1 MKNTKFEITDIDK
14 FVECS
19 RVLVFDCMGKDQ
31 TSSLNDMK
39 YTLLELSEEERNEL
53 NEVLSQEEAMSICK
67 LFLRQYD
74 ENKFIVSNKQYAKLI
89 DSLNTRLV
97 SNMLNNLVNRGL
109 LETAFDHESNDF
121 IFWVK
126 ENENKEDK
134 KS

>member
-74 ENKFIVSNKQYAKLI
+74 DDKFIVSNKQYAKLI

>member
-74 ENKFIVSNKQYAKLI
+74 DDKFIVSNKQYAKLI

-109 LETAFDHESNDF
+109 LETAFDHDSNDF

>member
-1 MKNTKFEITDIDK
+1 MKNTKFEINDIDK

-39 YTLLELSEEERNEL
+39 YTLSELSEEEQAEL
-53 NEVLSQEEAMSICK
+53 NDILSQEEAMIICK
-67 LFLRQYD
+67 TFLRQYD
-74 ENKFIVSNKQYAKLI
+74 EDLYVISNKKYAELI

-97 SNMLNNLVNRGL
+97 SNMLNNLVNKGL
-109 LETAFDHESNDF
+109 LETAFDHEANDF

-126 ENENKEDK
+126 DENKEDQK
-134 KS
+134 P

>member
-1 MKNTKFEITDIDK
+1 MKNTKFQINDIDK

-19 RVLVFDCMGKDQ
+19 RVLVFDCMGKYQ
-31 TSSLNDMK
+31 TSTLDDMK
-39 YTLLELSEEERNEL
+39 YTLSELSEEDRNEL
-53 NEVLSQEEAMSICK
+53 NTVLSQEESMSICT
-67 LFLRQYD
+67 LFLSQYD
-74 ENKFIVSNKQYAKLI
+74 DDKFIVSKKQYAELI
-89 DSLNTRLV
+89 DALNTRLV

>member
-74 ENKFIVSNKQYAKLI
+74 DNKFIVSNKQYAKLI

-109 LETAFDHESNDF
+109 LETAFDHDSNDF

>member
-1 MKNTKFEITDIDK
+1 MKNTKFEINDIDK

-39 YTLLELSEEERNEL
+39 YTISELSEEEQAEL
-53 NEVLSQEEAMSICK
+53 NDVLPQEEAMTICK
-67 LFLRQYD
+67 SFLRKYD
-74 ENKFIVSNKQYAKLI
+74 DELYVISNKKYAELI

-97 SNMLNNLVNRGL
+97 SNMLNNLVNKGL
-109 LETAFDHESNDF
+109 LETAFDHDANDF

>member
-1 MKNTKFEITDIDK
+1 MKNTKFEINDIDK

-39 YTLLELSEEERNEL
+39 YTMSELSEEEQAEL
-53 NEVLSQEEAMSICK
+53 NDVLSQEEAMTICK
-67 LFLRQYD
+67 SFLRKHDNELY
-74 ENKFIVSNKQYAKLI
+74 IVSNKKYAQLI
-89 DSLNTRLV
+89 DLLNTRLV
-97 SNMLNNLVNRGL
+97 SNMLNKLVNKGL
-109 LETAFDHESNDF
+109 LETAFDHDANDF

-126 ENENKEDK
+126 DNENKEDK

>member
-1 MKNTKFEITDIDK
+1 MKNTKFEINDIDK

-31 TSSLNDMK
+31 TSSLDDVK
-39 YTLLELSEEERNEL
+39 YTLAELSEEEQVEL
-53 NEVLSQEEAMSICK
+53 NNILTQEEAMTICK
-67 LFLRQYD
+67 TFLEQHDDDLY
-74 ENKFIVSNKQYAKLI
+74 IISNKRYVELI

-97 SNMLNNLVNRGL
+97 SNMLNNLVNKGL
-109 LETAFDHESNDF
+109 LETAFDHEANDF

>member
-1 MKNTKFEITDIDK
+1 MKNTKFEINDIDK

-39 YTLLELSEEERNEL
+39 YTMSELSEEEQAEL
-53 NEVLSQEEAMSICK
+53 NDVLPQEEAMTICK
-67 LFLRQYD
+67 SFLRKYD
-74 ENKFIVSNKQYAKLI
+74 DELYVISNKKYAELI

-97 SNMLNNLVNRGL
+97 SNMLNNLVNKGL
-109 LETAFDHESNDF
+109 LETAFDHDANDF

>member
-1 MKNTKFEITDIDK
+1 MKNNKFEITDIDK

-31 TSSLNDMK
+31 TSRLDDMK
-39 YTLLELSEEERNEL
+39 YTLSELSEEERNEL

-74 ENKFIVSNKQYAKLI
+74 DNKFIVSNKQYTKLI

-126 ENENKEDK
+126 ENENEEDK

>member
-1 MKNTKFEITDIDK
+1 MKNNKFEIKDIDK

-19 RVLVFDCMGKDQ
+19 RVLVFDCMGKDK

-39 YTLLELSEEERNEL
+39 YTLLELSEEERKEL

-67 LFLRQYD
+67 LFLRPYD
-74 ENKFIVSNKQYAKLI
+74 NKFIVSNKQYTKLI

-126 ENENKEDK
+126 ENENEKDK

>member
-74 ENKFIVSNKQYAKLI
+74 DNKFIVSNKQYAKLI

>member
-1 MKNTKFEITDIDK
+1 MKNTKFEINDIEK

-39 YTLLELSEEERNEL
+39 YTLSELSEEEQAEL
-53 NEVLSQEEAMSICK
+53 NDVLSQEESMIICK
-67 LFLRQYD
+67 TFLRQSGEDVYVIT
-74 ENKFIVSNKQYAKLI
+74 NKKYAELI

-97 SNMLNNLVNRGL
+97 SNMLNNLVNKGL
-109 LETAFDHESNDF
+109 LETAFDHEANDF